1 MRHIHVL
8 AVLIALLAGATTYAV
23 FKVQQ
28 VQAHQ
33 NDALRSII
41 CRAERVVRTS
51 PDLTAKQRR
60 QALNF
65 YEQSITEAHLK
76 PCD

>member
-41 CRAERVVRTS
+41 CRAESVVRTS
-51 PDLTAKQRR
+51 PDLTAKQRVR
-60 QALNF
+60 ALRF
-65 YEQSITEAHLK
+65 YEQSIRDAHLRS
-76 PCD
+76 CS

>member
-8 AVLIALLAGATTYAV
+8 ATLIALLAAATVYSTL
-23 FKVQQ
+23 KIQE

-33 NDALRSII
+33 NDALSSII